1 MFKYIGETSR
11 SSFERGW
18 EHVNDMAQLKTSS
31 HMLKHALTTHQEQE
45 MSEVQFGMRI
55 IRSCQS
61 SFERQIYESVIIQQE
76 RRHHHILNS
85 RSEFNRCSLPR
96 LAAQV
101 GENEYEKYSEEL
113 KQEKIQEEKLEKMII
128 TLRKKKNKSRLV
140 PSKGERSGAK
150 RRKINDQEYI
160 SMKEIWGKPTPSVPK
175 KNKATEQ
182 PEITQQNKKPR
193 NENWNWNK
201 TSESTKKTTVRLTN
215 CRTIENKP
223 KEIENNIG
231 KEGWQDPVDWNK
243 ILVEHRNRLEQ
254 EALERVNR
262 YKKQAQKHESWE
274 LYRLCKKFL
283 EQNNEKWNKRKE
295 QDEIERSRIQRLEQ
309 ARIK

>member
-1 MFKYIGETSR
+1 
-11 SSFERGW
+11 
-18 EHVNDMAQLKTSS
+18 
-31 HMLKHALTTHQEQE
+31 MLKHALTTHQEQE

-76 RRHHHILNS
+76 RKHHHILNS

-128 TLRKKKNKSRLV
+128 TLRKKKNQSRLV
-140 PSKGERSGAK
+140 PSKSEQSGAK

-160 SMKEIWGKPTPSVPK
+160 SMKEIWGKPKASVPK

-295 QDEIERSRIQRLEQ
+295 QDEIERNRIQ
-309 ARIK
+309 

>member
-1 MFKYIGETSR
+1 MKNKKKKQEKSKIKLFKYIGETSR

-231 KEGWQDPVDWNK
+231 KE
-243 ILVEHRNRLEQ
+243 
-254 EALERVNR
+254 
-262 YKKQAQKHESWE
+262 
-274 LYRLCKKFL
+274 
-283 EQNNEKWNKRKE
+283 
-295 QDEIERSRIQRLEQ
+295 
-309 ARIK
+309 